1 MHAHKTVHVQELDAP
16 VGSCG
21 CAITFL
27 EETFLE
33 GVAAR
38 ATTILCSFNING
50 VQLQAHMVEA
60 ERMFSCQV
68 SVQTTSGHIFK
79 HIFGAS

>member
-1 MHAHKTVHVQELDAP
+1 MHAHKTVHVQELDAL

-21 CAITFL
+21 CAI
-27 EETFLE
+27 TFLE

-68 SVQTTSGHIFK
+68 SMQTTSGHIF
-79 HIFGAS
+79 